1 MLNIKILL
9 FCWQLPSIPS
19 PPRGWSRDLGFSLSF
34 FSAMDT
40 VEVESWSFIR
50 QQIVC
55 KIYFFSHQM
64 GMQPL
69 STQVVDAVV
78 NFYSAGAPY
87 YNHSFQTLV
96 IQMALAIHLAQFQ

>member
-1 MLNIKILL
+1 
-9 FCWQLPSIPS
+9 
-19 PPRGWSRDLGFSLSF
+19 
-34 FSAMDT
+34 MDT

-64 GMQPL
+64 GVQPL

-78 NFYSAGAPY
+78 NFDSAGAPV
-87 YNHSFQTLV
+87 YNHSFRTFV
-96 IQMALAIHLAQFQ
+96 IRMALAIHLVRCSVPD